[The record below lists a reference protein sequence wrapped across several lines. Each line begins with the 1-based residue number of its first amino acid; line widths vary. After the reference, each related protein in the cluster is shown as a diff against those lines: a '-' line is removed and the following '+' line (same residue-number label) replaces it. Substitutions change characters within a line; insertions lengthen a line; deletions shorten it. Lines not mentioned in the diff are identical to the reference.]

1 MNLSSDT
8 SGTPNQA
15 SGTSAISGTSGGR
28 SGLSGNY
35 SGGAITGENDLQHIT
50 PFPTYD

>member
-15 SGTSAISGTSGGR
+15 SGTSAVSGTSGGT
-28 SGLSGNY
+28 SGLSGNQ
-35 SGGAITGENDLQHIT
+35 SGGGENGLHHIT
-50 PFPTYD
+50 SFPTYD